1 MLLYM
6 DLQLLPMKNSDRAW
20 TWAGRN
26 FAENSAGEQETLA
39 VRFKTVDQATA
50 FHDKIVEC
58 VRVRIFIIYLLIH
71 IAYTTRHVS
80 AVVI

>member
-6 DLQLLPMKNSDRAW
+6 DLELLPMKNSDRAW

-39 VRFKTVDQATA
+39 VRFKSVDLATA

-58 VRVRIFIIYLLIH
+58 VRVRNTIEFIVNTNFSSGKYV
-71 IAYTTRHVS
+71 Y
-80 AVVI
+80 